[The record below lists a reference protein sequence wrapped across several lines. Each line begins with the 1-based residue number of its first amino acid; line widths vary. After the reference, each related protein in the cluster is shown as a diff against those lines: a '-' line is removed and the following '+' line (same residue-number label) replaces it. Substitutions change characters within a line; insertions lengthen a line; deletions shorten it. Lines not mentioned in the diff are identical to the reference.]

1 MEGFKES
8 IKVFDGIR
16 LTESPYEMASIIRN
30 SGKGLRVIYDPAKNW
45 YLYNDEN
52 KYIHSSMMTYAILNG
67 IYPGLHPRE
76 ADEYMWAGNSNSPIC
91 LWFRPMDTDKP
102 KIVGFD
108 SYTEELVYS
117 FGHLGARSEYSD
129 TPIADGSVPLIKML
143 GKPIAYYDMNALGNK
158 TAKTIGESAS
168 SEETDDHGRPLSQG
182 QAAFFR
188 DSKIRDRHGRL
199 LTCYHSTTRDFDEFD
214 PKKASSNGEL
224 WGRGFYFSTT
234 DDHIYSY
241 GDKYVEAYLNVE
253 NPWVIGASEG
263 EIAALLRKYLGNGFD
278 ADLLSRTYA
287 TGYGD
292 VYAVENCTSHG
303 REYTPFREVLESC
316 GYDGIIVGDPND
328 LGHSEDEIV
337 VFRPNQIKRTSNAN
351 PSSSNGMSESC
362 MAEKGL
368 KEAKSLGGGVFATE
382 SPYEVKNIL
391 NSAADETKVLYD
403 PKKRLYIYGKA
414 NDYIHNEMLEKAWE
428 AGYYPELRKWELPE
442 YEEEDGSEALVYLW
456 FIPGGDSGGRTI
468 GIDGYTEEWF
478 YPNGV
483 LCARSHYSE
492 APLYDQSFEL
502 PRVLGKPKSM
512 YVVGDW
518 ETMEPKRLDPEEGLG
533 ESRSANESYLTEKTR
548 QQLLDKSR
556 NGAAYAPGNRAKGKN
571 RYERR
576 KYSKV
581 AATVKDYNSI
591 DMNAFFKGDYL
602 EFGVPVHGETD
613 DYVVTVTFER
623 ILPRLQQEVRSDKNR
638 LSEKAVLRA
647 LLGAFNTGDVYVSC
661 TCLHPDTRIKLLDGT
676 NPTVAEMKER
686 FDKGEKLYVYSADG
700 KGDFKPGEVEK
711 VWVAKTARDFV
722 KVTLDDGQEILT
734 TPDHPYMLRNG
745 EYAEAKDLVPGTS
758 LMPMYFKEL
767 NGYEQVKLNSKA
779 NCWKSVYKLVADY
792 FKHGEID
799 EAEKRALATNVL
811 DTMPYLV
818 AIHHKDFNKKNNTP
832 ENLQIMTSKE
842 HWDYH
847 ASLTERHKANL
858 RLGTLRNYD
867 EDRKQQQ
874 REIMLKVHADH
885 PELYTHDV
893 VSKRIREAREKN
905 PDITKKISESHKRLW
920 ANYTEEEYKARCA
933 INKESVHKGISKRV
947 ESFKKTWANKPEV
960 EKEAFRKRLSEAHKG
975 IKVVHSEECK
985 RKMSESAKALS
996 PEIKAKRRTALLR
1009 ANIKRVLD
1017 YMLAHGIPLSDD
1029 GYSEALSEMR
1039 KQDKRYNNYPS
1050 SVEKA
1055 FNDFD
1060 DAVRHFNLNH
1070 KVAKVERITL
1080 DDTPVYDI
1088 QVKGWH
1094 NFVLDAGVMV
1104 HNCKDF
1110 QFAGFNYLAV
1120 KQDYNSN
1127 PIFGKAMQP
1136 PTIRNPHDDKG
1147 AACKHI
1153 LRVLS
1158 DVSWMMN
1165 VARVIYNYIKVSRE
1179 LMQRNYAEIIF
1190 PKVYGRLY
1198 KGVVQSSIMDMDDM
1212 WGDALLP
1219 SDKKEL
1225 DSVIAAAKL
1234 GRDERGR
1241 FTRNNPYAFR
1251 RKPSKMPAELPPEQG
1266 RLGFGNEPGK
1276 KEGGKDN
1283 ANDRG

>member
-1 MEGFKES
+1 MERISEAYKNEPTAS
-8 IKVFDGIR
+8 QKNAVFDAMLDYFEGEMPAGFEHGEADR
-16 LTESPYEMASIIRN
+16 EFSSGHWDYGLT
-30 SGKGLRVIYDPAKNW
+30 
-45 YLYNDEN
+45 DE
-52 KYIHSSMMTYAILNG
+52 YAIRVQTPDG
-67 IYPGLHPRE
+67 IPGDAR
-76 ADEYMWAGNSNSPIC
+76 
-91 LWFRPMDTDKP
+91 F
-102 KIVGFD
+102 F
-108 SYTEELVYS
+108 S
-117 FGHLGARSEYSD
+117 FARSQPSVVNALASAGYSEED
-129 TPIADGSVPLIKML
+129 VEERSLSRAYVGYDYVELYLSVPR
-143 GKPIAYYDMNALGNK
+143 ALEG
-158 TAKTIGESAS
+158 GSFSAS
-168 SEETDDHGRPLSQG
+168 SPS
-182 QAAFFR
+182 
-188 DSKIRDRHGRL
+188 
-199 LTCYHSTTRDFDEFD
+199 
-214 PKKASSNGEL
+214 EL
-224 WGRGFYFSTT
+224 
-234 DDHIYSY
+234 
-241 GDKYVEAYLNVE
+241 
-253 NPWVIGASEG
+253 
-263 EIAALLRKYLGNGFD
+263 
-278 ADLLSRTYA
+278 AD
-287 TGYGD
+287 
-292 VYAVENCTSHG
+292 
-303 REYTPFREVLESC
+303 VLEHEF
-316 GYDGIIVGDPND
+316 GVRYLRDGFRGWLFPDGKPVSVPEGGNHKALARWIADHVDYGGMRIPSTEGDGSPFV
-328 LGHSEDEIV
+328 EDEIGGIRV
-337 VFRPNQIKRTSNAN
+337 NLAGEDYVRLNGKEPTRGQYDALKGVFGLGRGISIHFPYGDAGDGHSTAIKSD
-351 PSSSNGMSESC
+351 PSKGAEYYLRLIRRFYSSWEYPRDYESLS
-362 MAEKGL
+362 KGKL
-368 KEAKSLGGGVFATE
+368 KEAKSLGDGVFATE
-382 SPYEVKNIL
+382 SPYEVKGVL
-391 NSAADETKVLYD
+391 NSAVDEIKVLYD
-403 PKKRLYIYGKA
+403 PRKRLYIYGKA

-428 AGYYPELRKWELPE
+428 AGYYPNLERWELPE
-442 YEEEDGSEALVYLW
+442 YADRSDSNCLVYLW
-456 FIPGGDSGGRTI
+456 FIPGGDDGGRTI
-468 GIDGYTEEWF
+468 GVDDYTEEWV

-483 LCARSHYSE
+483 LCARSNYSE
-492 APLYDQSFEL
+492 TPLYDQTFDL
-502 PRVLGKPKSM
+502 PRVLGRPKAI
-512 YVVGDW
+512 YAVGDW
-518 ETMEPKRLDPEEGLG
+518 DTMEPQRVDPKKAFG
-533 ESRSANESYLTEKTR
+533 ESQSANESYLTEKTR

-556 NGAAYAPGNRAKGKN
+556 NGAAYAPNNRAKGRN

-581 AATVKDYNSI
+581 AATIKDYNSI

-686 FDKGEKLYVYSADG
+686 FDKGEKLYVYSADE

-722 KVTLDDGQEILT
+722 KVTLDDGHEILT

-745 EYAEAKDLVPGTS
+745 EYMEAKDLVPGTS

-767 NGYEQVKLNSKA
+767 NGYERVKLNSKA
-779 NCWKSVYKLVADY
+779 NCWNSVYKLVADY
-792 FKHGEID
+792 FKHEEIG

-811 DTMPYLV
+811 DTMSYLV

-847 ASLTERHKANL
+847 ASLKENL
-858 RLGTLRNYD
+858 EKGRLAGILRNYD

-920 ANYTEEEYKARCA
+920 ANYNEEEYKARCA
-933 INKESVHKGISKRV
+933 INKESAHKGMAKRV
-947 ESFKKTWANKPEV
+947 ESFKKTWANKPEA

-1029 GYSEALSEMR
+1029 GYAEALSEM
-1039 KQDKRYNNYPS
+1039 KKHDKRYNSYPS
-1050 SVEKA
+1050 NVERA

-1060 DAVRHFNLNH
+1060 DAIRHFNLNH
-1070 KVAKVERITL
+1070 KVAKVERVTL
-1080 DDTPVYDI
+1080 EDTPVYDI

-1094 NFVLDAGVMV
+1094 NFVLDAGILV
-1104 HNCKDF
+1104 HNCADF

-1136 PTIRNPHDDKG
+1136 PTIRNPNDDKG

-1165 VARVIYNYIKVSRE
+1165 VARVIYNYIKVSRQ

-1190 PKVYGRLY
+1190 PKVYGRPY
-1198 KGVVQSSIMDMDDM
+1198 KGVVQMSIMDKDDM
-1212 WGDALLP
+1212 WGDALLQ
-1219 SDKKEL
+1219 SDKREL
-1225 DSVIAAAKL
+1225 DAVIAAAKQ
-1234 GRDERGR
+1234 GRDVRGR
-1241 FTRNNPYAFR
+1241 FSQGNPYAFKKR
-1251 RKPSKMPAELPPEQG
+1251 DAQAGPTLSKGGIENADDSRQPSDMHA
-1266 RLGFGNEPGK
+1266 
-1276 KEGGKDN
+1276 
-1283 ANDRG
+1283 

>member
-1 MEGFKES
+1 MERISEAYKNEPTAS
-8 IKVFDGIR
+8 QKNAVFDAMLGYFEGEMPAR
-16 LTESPYEMASIIRN
+16 FEHGGADMEFSSGHWDYGLT
-30 SGKGLRVIYDPAKNW
+30 
-45 YLYNDEN
+45 
-52 KYIHSSMMTYAILNG
+52 
-67 IYPGLHPRE
+67 
-76 ADEYMWAGNSNSPIC
+76 DEYSIRVQTPDGIPGDAR
-91 LWFRPMDTDKP
+91 F
-102 KIVGFD
+102 F
-108 SYTEELVYS
+108 S
-117 FGHLGARSEYSD
+117 FARSQPSVVNALASAGYSEED
-129 TPIADGSVPLIKML
+129 IEERSLSHAYVGYDYVELHLSVPR
-143 GKPIAYYDMNALGNK
+143 ALAG
-158 TAKTIGESAS
+158 GSFSAS
-168 SEETDDHGRPLSQG
+168 SPS
-182 QAAFFR
+182 
-188 DSKIRDRHGRL
+188 
-199 LTCYHSTTRDFDEFD
+199 
-214 PKKASSNGEL
+214 EL
-224 WGRGFYFSTT
+224 
-234 DDHIYSY
+234 
-241 GDKYVEAYLNVE
+241 A
-253 NPWVIGASEG
+253 
-263 EIAALLRKYLGNGFD
+263 
-278 ADLLSRTYA
+278 
-287 TGYGD
+287 
-292 VYAVENCTSHG
+292 
-303 REYTPFREVLESC
+303 EVLEQEFGVRYLRDGFRGWVFPDGALVSVPE
-316 GYDGIIVGDPND
+316 GGNHKSLARWIADHVDYGGMRIPSTEGDGSPFVEDVIGGIRVNLVGEDYVRLNGKEPTREQYDALMGVFGLGKGISIHFPYGDAGE
-328 LGHSEDEIV
+328 GHSTAMGTD
-337 VFRPNQIKRTSNAN
+337 
-351 PSSSNGMSESC
+351 PSKGAEYYLRLIRRFYSSGEYPRDYESLSG
-362 MAEKGL
+362 KGL

-382 SPYEVKNIL
+382 SPYEVKNVL
-391 NSAADETKVLYD
+391 NSATEETKVLYD
-403 PKKRLYIYGKA
+403 PRKRLYIYGKA

-428 AGYYPELRKWELPE
+428 AGYYPELNRWELPE
-442 YEEEDGSEALVYLW
+442 YVERSDSDCLVYLW
-456 FIPGGDSGGRTI
+456 FIPRGDDEGRTI
-468 GIDGYTEEWF
+468 GVDDYTEEWV
-478 YPNGV
+478 YPNGIM
-483 LCARSHYSE
+483 CARSHYSE
-492 APLYDQSFEL
+492 TPLYDQSFPL
-502 PRVLGKPKSM
+502 PRVLGRPEAIYAVK
-512 YVVGDW
+512 DW
-518 ETMEPKRLDPEEGLG
+518 ETMEPQRLDLG
-533 ESRSANESYLTEKTR
+533 EAFGEPQSANESYLTEKTR

-556 NGAAYAPGNRAKGKN
+556 NGAAYAPDNRAKGRN

-581 AATVKDYNSI
+581 AATIKDYNSI

-623 ILPRLQQEVRSDKNR
+623 ILPRLQQEVRSDRNR

-686 FDKGEKLYVYSADG
+686 FDKGEKLYVYSADE

-711 VWVAKTARDFV
+711 VWVTKTTRDFV

-847 ASLTERHKANL
+847 ASLKENL
-858 RLGTLRNYD
+858 EKGRLAAILRNYD

-893 VSKRIREAREKN
+893 VSKRIHENYRKN
-905 PDITKKISESHKRLW
+905 PDLAKKISESHKRLW

-933 INKESVHKGISKRV
+933 INKESAHKGISKRV
-947 ESFKKTWANKPEV
+947 ESFKKTWANKPEA
-960 EKEAFRKRLSEAHKG
+960 EKEAFRKRLSEVHKG

-996 PEIKAKRRTALLR
+996 PEIKAKRRMALLR

-1029 GYSEALSEMR
+1029 GYAEALSEMR

-1050 SVEKA
+1050 NVERA

-1060 DAVRHFNLNH
+1060 DAVRHFHLNH
-1070 KVAKVERITL
+1070 KVAKVERVVL
-1080 DDTPVYDI
+1080 EDTPVYDI

-1094 NFVLDAGVMV
+1094 NFVLDAGILV
-1104 HNCKDF
+1104 HNCADF
-1110 QFAGFNYLAV
+1110 TYAGFNYLAV

-1190 PKVYGRLY
+1190 PKVYGMPY
-1198 KGVVQSSIMDMDDM
+1198 KGVVQTSLMDKDDM
-1212 WGDALLP
+1212 WGDALLQ
-1219 SDKKEL
+1219 SDKREL
-1225 DSVIAAAKL
+1225 DAVIAAAKQ
-1234 GRDERGR
+1234 GRDVRGR
-1241 FTRNNPYAFR
+1241 FSQGNPYAFKKR
-1251 RKPSKMPAELPPEQG
+1251 DAQAGPTLSKGGQEDADDSRQ
-1266 RLGFGNEPGK
+1266 PG
-1276 KEGGKDN
+1276 DMH
-1283 ANDRG
+1283 A

>member
-1 MEGFKES
+1 MERISEAYRNEPTMSQKNA
-8 IKVFDGIR
+8 VFDAMLGYFEGEMPAGFEHGDADR
-16 LTESPYEMASIIRN
+16 EFESSDGDY
-30 SGKGLRVIYDPAKNW
+30 GL
-45 YLYNDEN
+45 E
-52 KYIHSSMMTYAILNG
+52 
-67 IYPGLHPRE
+67 
-76 ADEYMWAGNSNSPIC
+76 DEYSIRIRTPDGIPGGAHFFSFAKSQPSVVNALASAGYS
-91 LWFRPMDTDKP
+91 
-102 KIVGFD
+102 
-108 SYTEELVYS
+108 EEDVEERS
-117 FGHLGARSEYSD
+117 FSRAYAGYDYVELYL
-129 TPIADGSVPLIKML
+129 SVPR
-143 GKPIAYYDMNALGNK
+143 ALAG
-158 TAKTIGESAS
+158 GSFSAS
-168 SEETDDHGRPLSQG
+168 SPGELAKVLEREFGAEGP
-182 QAAFFR
+182 
-188 DSKIRDRHGRL
+188 IRDGFRGWVFPDGTPVSVPEGGNHKSLARWIADHVDYGGMRIPSTKGDGSPFVEDEVGGIRVNLDGEDYVRLGEKEPTREQYDALRGVFGLGRKVSFHFP
-199 LTCYHSTTRDFDEFD
+199 YGDAGEGHSTAVGTDPSKGAEYYLRLIRRFYSSGEYPRDYE
-214 PKKASSNGEL
+214 S
-224 WGRGFYFSTT
+224 
-234 DDHIYSY
+234 
-241 GDKYVEAYLNVE
+241 
-253 NPWVIGASEG
+253 
-263 EIAALLRKYLGNGFD
+263 
-278 ADLLSRTYA
+278 LSR
-287 TGYGD
+287 
-292 VYAVENCTSHG
+292 
-303 REYTPFREVLESC
+303 
-316 GYDGIIVGDPND
+316 
-328 LGHSEDEIV
+328 
-337 VFRPNQIKRTSNAN
+337 
-351 PSSSNGMSESC
+351 
-362 MAEKGL
+362 KGL

-382 SPYEVKNIL
+382 SPYEIKNVL
-391 NSAADETKVLYD
+391 NSAAEETKVLYD
-403 PKKRLYIYGKA
+403 PKKGLYIYGKA

-456 FIPGGDSGGRTI
+456 FIPGGDDEGRTV
-468 GIDGYTEEWF
+468 GVDGYTEEWV

-483 LCARSHYSE
+483 LCARSNYSGT
-492 APLYDQSFEL
+492 PLYDQSFEL

-512 YVVGDW
+512 YVLDW
-518 ETMEPKRLDPEEGLG
+518 DTMGPKRFDPEKGLG
-533 ESRSANESYLTEKTR
+533 ESQSANESYLTEKTR

-556 NGAAYAPGNRAKGKN
+556 NGAAYAPDNRAKGKN

-581 AATVKDYNSI
+581 AATIKDYNSI

-602 EFGVPVHGETD
+602 EFGVPVRGETD

-623 ILPRLQQEVRSDKNR
+623 ILPRLQQEVRSDRNR

-686 FDKGEKLYVYSADG
+686 FDKGEKLYVYSADE

-722 KVTLDDGQEILT
+722 KVTLDNGQEILT
-734 TPDHPYMLRNG
+734 TPDHPYMLRDG
-745 EYAEAKDLVPGTS
+745 SYAEAKDLVPGTS
-758 LMPMYFKEL
+758 LMPIYFKEL

-811 DTMPYLV
+811 DTMSYLV

-933 INKESVHKGISKRV
+933 INKESAHKGMTKRV
-947 ESFKKTWANKPEV
+947 ESFKKAWANKPET
-960 EKEAFRKRLSEAHKG
+960 EKEAFRKHLSEAHKG

-996 PEIKAKRRTALLR
+996 PEIKAKRRMALLR

-1050 SVEKA
+1050 SVERA

-1060 DAVRHFNLNH
+1060 DAIKHFNLNH

-1080 DDTPVYDI
+1080 DDIPVYDI
-1088 QVKGWH
+1088 QVKDWH
-1094 NFVLDAGVMV
+1094 NFALDAGVMV

-1136 PTIRNPHDDKG
+1136 PTIRNPKDDKG

-1165 VARVIYNYIKVSRE
+1165 VARVIYNYVKVSRE

-1190 PKVYGRLY
+1190 PKVYGRPY
-1198 KGVVQSSIMDMDDM
+1198 KGVVQMSLMDKDDM
-1212 WGDALLP
+1212 WGDALLQ
-1219 SDKKEL
+1219 SDRKEL
-1225 DSVIAAAKL
+1225 DAVIAAAKR
-1234 GRDERGR
+1234 GRDVRGR
-1241 FTRNNPYAFR
+1241 FSQGNPYAFKKR
-1251 RKPSKMPAELPPEQG
+1251 DAQAGPTLSKGGREDADDSGQPSDMHA
-1266 RLGFGNEPGK
+1266 
-1276 KEGGKDN
+1276 
-1283 ANDRG
+1283 

>member
-1 MEGFKES
+1 MERISEAYKDEPTAS
-8 IKVFDGIR
+8 QKNAVFDAMLDYFEG
-16 LTESPYEMASIIRN
+16 EMPAGFEHGGADREFAS
-30 SGKGLRVIYDPAKNW
+30 GDGDYGL
-45 YLYNDEN
+45 
-52 KYIHSSMMTYAILNG
+52 
-67 IYPGLHPRE
+67 
-76 ADEYMWAGNSNSPIC
+76 ADEYSIRIQTPDGIPGGAYFFSFAKSQPSVVNALASAGYSEEDVEERS
-91 LWFRPMDTDKP
+91 FSRAY
-102 KIVGFD
+102 VGHD
-108 SYTEELVYS
+108 YVELYV
-117 FGHLGARSEYSD
+117 
-129 TPIADGSVPLIKML
+129 SVPR
-143 GKPIAYYDMNALGNK
+143 ALEG
-158 TAKTIGESAS
+158 GSFSAS
-168 SEETDDHGRPLSQG
+168 SP
-182 QAAFFR
+182 
-188 DSKIRDRHGRL
+188 
-199 LTCYHSTTRDFDEFD
+199 
-214 PKKASSNGEL
+214 GEL
-224 WGRGFYFSTT
+224 A
-234 DDHIYSY
+234 
-241 GDKYVEAYLNVE
+241 K
-253 NPWVIGASEG
+253 
-263 EIAALLRKYLGNGFD
+263 
-278 ADLLSRTYA
+278 
-287 TGYGD
+287 
-292 VYAVENCTSHG
+292 
-303 REYTPFREVLESC
+303 VLEREF
-316 GYDGIIVGDPND
+316 GVPHLRDGFRGWVFPDGTPVSVPEGGNHKSLARWIADHVDYGGMRIPSTKGDGSPFV
-328 LGHSEDEIV
+328 EDEIGGIRV
-337 VFRPNQIKRTSNAN
+337 NLDGEDYVRLNEKEPTREQYDALRDVFGLGRGISIHFPYGNAGEGHSTAIKSD
-351 PSSSNGMSESC
+351 PSKGAEYYLRLIRRFYSSGEYPRDYESLSKT
-362 MAEKGL
+362 KGKL

-382 SPYEVKNIL
+382 SPYEVKSVL
-391 NSAADETKVLYD
+391 NSANDEIKVLYD

-414 NDYIHNEMLEKAWE
+414 NDFIHNEMLEKAWE
-428 AGYYPELRKWELPE
+428 AGYYPKLQRWELPE
-442 YEEEDGSEALVYLW
+442 YEEEDGSRALVYLW
-456 FIPGGDSGGRTI
+456 FIPGGDDGGRTI
-468 GIDGYTEEWF
+468 GVDGYTEEWV
-478 YPNGV
+478 YPNGI
-483 LCARSHYSE
+483 LCARSYYSE
-492 APLYDQSFEL
+492 TPLYDQAFEL
-502 PRVLGKPKSM
+502 PRVLGKPKAM

-518 ETMEPKRLDPEEGLG
+518 ETMKPKRFDPENGLG

-556 NGAAYAPGNRAKGKN
+556 NGAAYAPDNRAKGKN
-571 RYERR
+571 RFERR

-581 AATVKDYNSI
+581 AATIKDYNSI

-686 FDKGEKLYVYSADG
+686 FDKGEKLYVYSADE

-711 VWVAKTARDFV
+711 VWVAKTTRDFV

-745 EYAEAKDLVPGTS
+745 EYMEAKDLVPGTS

-767 NGYEQVKLNSKA
+767 NGYEQVKLNSTA

-792 FKHGEID
+792 FKHEEIG

-847 ASLTERHKANL
+847 ASLKENL
-858 RLGTLRNYD
+858 EKGRLAGILRNYD

-893 VSKRIREAREKN
+893 VSERIREAREKN

-920 ANYTEEEYKARCA
+920 ANYSEEEYKARCA
-933 INKESVHKGISKRV
+933 INKESVHKGMAKRV
-947 ESFKKTWANKPEV
+947 ESFKKTWANKPEA

-985 RKMSESAKALS
+985 RKISESAKALS
-996 PEIKAKRRTALLR
+996 PEIKAKRRMAMLR

-1029 GYSEALSEMR
+1029 GYAEALSEMR

-1050 SVEKA
+1050 NVERA

-1060 DAVRHFNLNH
+1060 DAIRHFHLNH
-1070 KVAKVERITL
+1070 KVAKVERVVL

-1094 NFVLDAGVMV
+1094 NFVLDVGILV
-1104 HNCKDF
+1104 HNCADF
-1110 QFAGFNYLAV
+1110 TYAGFNYLAV

-1136 PTIRNPHDDKG
+1136 PTIRNPKDDKG

-1190 PKVYGRLY
+1190 PKVYGRPY
-1198 KGVVQSSIMDMDDM
+1198 KGVVQMSLMDKDDM
-1212 WGDALLP
+1212 WGDALLQ
-1219 SDKKEL
+1219 SDKREL
-1225 DSVIAAAKL
+1225 DAVIAAAKQ
-1234 GRDERGR
+1234 GRDVRGR
-1241 FTRNNPYAFR
+1241 FSQGNPYAFR
-1251 RKPSKMPAELPPEQG
+1251 KRDAQAGPTLSKG
-1266 RLGFGNEPGK
+1266 GNEDADDSGQPS
-1276 KEGGKDN
+1276 DMH
-1283 ANDRG
+1283 A